1 MSGVWA
7 QVAFWPM
14 MLKNSSNAWY
24 AAMSSSRITAVE
36 VARSCGSVMYR
47 KVCQPGFAP
56 SMAAASYSSP
66 GMFCSAARNR
76 IM

>member
-7 QVAFWPM
+7 QVAFCPT

-24 AAMSSSRITAVE
+24 AATSSSRITAVE
-36 VARSCGSVMYR
+36 VARNCGSVMCR
-47 KVCQPGFAP
+47 KVCQPRLAP
-56 SMAAASYSSP
+56 SMAAASYSSA

>member
-1 MSGVWA
+1 
-7 QVAFWPM
+7 
-14 MLKNSSNAWY
+14 
-24 AAMSSSRITAVE
+24 MSSSRITAVD
-36 VARSCGSVMYR
+36 VARSWGRVMWR
-47 KVCQPGFAP
+47 NVCQPGLAP